1 MPAVQFSGSHC
12 LPLSPDAPPVP
23 SPMPLKLFPPPWLIL
38 KFHHPSVIVL
48 KANLFQGFVWL
59 VLFFPKGGFGCGLGE
74 RGGNSTR
81 SLKEGELE
89 VPMTGK
95 EAQNRKL

>member
-38 KFHHPSVIVL
+38 KFHRPSVIVL
-48 KANLFQGFVWL
+48 KANLFQG
-59 VLFFPKGGFGCGLGE
+59 LFGWFCFF
-74 RGGNSTR
+74 R
-81 SLKEGELE
+81 KEGLDVVWEKEVVTALE
-89 VPMTGK
+89 
-95 EAQNRKL
+95 A